1 MKIPHIK
8 FFNAGNTTIAVSSFA
23 GRTVKATAK
32 LDPRDTFDSEMGKA
46 IAGARCRIKIADK
59 RVTRAEQKVIEATQ
73 ALNDA
78 YAKYNNAYD
87 YYESALDERAAAA
100 DAYNAIMEEV

>member
-32 LDPRDTFDSEMGKA
+32 LDPRDSFNPEMGKA
-46 IAGARCRIKIADK
+46 IAGARCRVKIADK

-73 ALNDA
+73 AVNEA
-78 YAKYNNAYD
+78 YAKYSKAYD
-87 YYESALDERAAAA
+87 YYENALKERADAS
-100 DAYNAIMEEV
+100 DAYNATMKEV

>member
-32 LDPRDTFDSEMGKA
+32 LDPRDTFNPEMGKA
-46 IAGARCRIKIADK
+46 IAGARCRVKIADK
-59 RVTRAEQKVIEATQ
+59 RVKRAEQKFSEATR
-73 ALNDA
+73 AVSDSFT
-78 YAKYNNAYD
+78 KYNKAQD
-87 YYESALDERAAAA
+87 YYESALDELSAAK
-100 DAYNAIMEEV
+100 DSYIEIMEEV